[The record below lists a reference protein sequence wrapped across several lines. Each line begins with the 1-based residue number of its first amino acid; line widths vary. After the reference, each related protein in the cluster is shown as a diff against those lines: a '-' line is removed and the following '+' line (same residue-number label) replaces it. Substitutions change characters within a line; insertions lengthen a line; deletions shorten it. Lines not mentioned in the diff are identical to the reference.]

1 MNSIDFINQTVYVYN
16 EDCIHNLKEKFIGKY
31 IFFNI
36 INECDVSKK
45 IFSEKVV
52 DYIEKIELKTGDLFS
67 IHLKKYIDNLNS
79 LVKNHLIEG
88 SRAKRY
94 FNYACQKIDIEEID
108 LEKIVDF
115 TRIILCLYSK
125 IIEEG
130 HSDIDNFDFAIN
142 SIDLNMILS
151 AMEDEKIPEVD
162 FVVFNLGTKKKF
174 DFDDIYSSDAL
185 TFTLIIIL
193 YYYLVNFKAR
203 GEY

>member
-36 INECDVSKK
+36 INERDVSKK

-79 LVKNHLIEG
+79 LVKNYLIEG

-130 HSDIDNFDFAIN
+130 YSDIDNFDFAIN